1 MCSAYV
7 DLPSRTMGEEVTL
20 GHLGKDFMHRVH
32 LALYLREYCGLEIRV
47 RT

>member
-1 MCSAYV
+1 MFVAYV

-32 LALYLREYCGLEIRV
+32 LALYLIEDCGSEMRA